1 VRLRVSRV
9 LLAAVL
15 ALGLGGCG
23 DSSPVLNAVGSYS
36 DVAILTDLDLF
47 NPVAFQLKQALE
59 VDANTGIRR
68 EPMLRVDIFDF
79 DAKDD
84 ARLYKNVIVIGYLKG
99 KDGASREIRRR
110 LGGTQMKVMESRH
123 LFFAAREDVYANNQN
138 VLFLA
143 GSDRSF
149 MQSAINQEA
158 PALRGQI
165 EEMNRERVM
174 EYMLGLGRNAEAERS
189 LRENAGIRM
198 TVPEGYRINGIKQ
211 NAEGDL
217 GMVEVLHENP
227 TRGVVV
233 FWKTLEDPEAF
244 DMEDPEALLALRRR
258 WGTFLDE
265 ALQDL
270 YGYTWSTEMFRGEP
284 RPQLAGMY
292 EVLSA
297 QVGGPFRTLFLLD
310 EPSRRLFGIN
320 WFTYN
325 PQGDKHPYLREAR
338 AVAGTFV
345 PRS

>member
-1 VRLRVSRV
+1 VRVRVYRV
-9 LLAAVL
+9 LLAVVL
-15 ALGLGGCG
+15 ALGLTNCG

-59 VDANTGIRR
+59 VDANTGIRP
-68 EPMLRVDIFDF
+68 ESLLNVDIFDISS
-79 DAKDD
+79 KDD

-99 KDGASREIRRR
+99 QDRASKEIRRR
-110 LGGTQMKVMESRH
+110 LAGTQMRVLESRH
-123 LFFAAREDVYANNQN
+123 LFFANNQN

-165 EEMNRERVM
+165 EEKNRERVL
-174 EYMLGLGRNAEAERS
+174 EYLLTLGRNAEAERS
-189 LRENAGIRM
+189 LRENVGIRM
-198 TVPEGYRINGIKQ
+198 TVPDGYRINGIKENQ
-211 NAEGDL
+211 DGDL
-217 GMVEVLHENP
+217 GMAEIVHENP

-233 FWKTLEDPEAF
+233 FWKTLEDPAGF
-244 DMEDPEALLALRRR
+244 DMEDPEALLELRRR
-258 WGTFLDE
+258 WGGFLDE

-270 YGYTWSTEMFRGEP
+270 YGYTWSTEMFRGETW
-284 RPQLAGMY
+284 PQLAGMY
-292 EVLSA
+292 EVVEA

-310 EPSRRLFGIN
+310 EPSRRVFGIN

-325 PQGDKHPYLREAR
+325 PRGDKHPYLREAR

>member
-1 VRLRVSRV
+1 MRVRVHRV
-9 LLAAVL
+9 LLAVVL
-15 ALGLGGCG
+15 ALGLTNCG

-59 VDANTGIRR
+59 VDANTGIRP
-68 EPMLRVDIFDF
+68 EPLLTVDIFDISS
-79 DAKDD
+79 KDD

-99 KDGASREIRRR
+99 QDRASKEIRRQ
-110 LGGTQMKVMESRH
+110 LAGTQMRVLESRH
-123 LFFAAREDVYANNQN
+123 LFFADREDVYANNQN

-165 EEMNRERVM
+165 EEKNRERVL
-174 EYMLGLGRNAEAERS
+174 EYLLTVGRNAKAERS
-189 LRENAGIRM
+189 LRENVGIRM
-198 TVPEGYRINGIKQ
+198 TVPDGYRINGIKQ
-211 NAEGDL
+211 NSEGDL
-217 GMVEVLHENP
+217 GMAEIVHENP

-233 FWKTLEDPEAF
+233 FWKTLEDPAGF
-244 DMEDPEALLALRRR
+244 DMEDPEALLELRRR
-258 WGTFLDE
+258 WGGFLDE

-270 YGYTWSTEMFRGEP
+270 YGYTWSTEMFRGETW
-284 RPQLAGMY
+284 PQLAGMY
-292 EVLSA
+292 EVVEA

-310 EPSRRLFGIN
+310 EPTRRVFGIN